1 VLTAALS
8 ALTADDSRAVAAAAV
23 DRTSA
28 APQVACVNGDPDRV
42 FEIGSITKALTG
54 MLLADSISR
63 GEVTLETCVRDLL
76 PQFAGKVLG
85 SVTMRELCTHT
96 SGLPRL
102 PRSPAFL
109 GRAVLGQLIG
119 TDPYRNPS
127 ASRVLEA
134 AGRQV
139 LRSRGKFRYS
149 NLGAAVLGQALA
161 AAAAT
166 TGTGQEPAAD
176 YATLL
181 TDRILTPLGMTRS
194 RVAVTGDSADPGWSA
209 RGRDQQPWLLGGYA
223 PAGGVITT
231 IGDMARL
238 AARLVDGSAPG
249 SAALDPVDPEPSPPR
264 VRRSGMFW
272 VVDPGPGVG
281 ETVTWH
287 NGMTGG
293 YSAMIRI
300 RRRAGT
306 AVVVLAAVADGARV
320 SRIALDLEESVF
332 GGR

>member
-1 VLTAALS
+1 
-8 ALTADDSRAVAAAAV
+8 
-23 DRTSA
+23 
-28 APQVACVNGDPDRV
+28 VACVNGDPDRV

-102 PRSPAFL
+102 PRSLAFL

-127 ASRVLEA
+127 ASKVLES
-134 AGRQV
+134 AGRQQTPA
-139 LRSRGKFRYS
+139 RGMLHYS

-161 AAAAT
+161 TRAAIAS
-166 TGTGQEPAAD
+166 GTRPAVTD
-176 YATLL
+176 YAALL
-181 TDRILTPLGMTRS
+181 SERILTPLGMTRS

-249 SAALDPVDPEPSPPR
+249 SAALDPVDREPSPPR